1 MRKRK
6 ILVIGSIAIDNTILT
21 KVLPTAGT
29 TTLADSYFTNVGGKG
44 ANQACAAHFLGA
56 DVTFIGAVGKDK
68 NGEMVK
74 AFLKEQGLNY
84 RIKDSDKPTGVAFI
98 ILDET
103 NAENRILI
111 IQGANTDIT
120 IEDIENNGGLFVE
133 GDILLTQF
141 ENSVPTVEHILKK
154 AHEKKMTVILNPA
167 PYKDVNRE
175 YFKYVDYI
183 VPNEHELELLTHEK
197 DIQKGAK
204 ILQKQGAKNVIVT
217 LGEKGSVL
225 LDEDEN
231 LIYTKP
237 YKVNAIDTTGA
248 GDSFLGALVTK
259 LANNE
264 DILDALKFASLAS
277 SYTVTKKGAIIA
289 LPHLE
294 DLK

>member
-21 KVLPTAGT
+21 KTLPTAGT
-29 TTLADSYFTNVGGKG
+29 TTLADSYFTNIGGKG

-56 DVTFIGAVGKDK
+56 DVSFIGAVGKDK

-74 AFLKEQGLNY
+74 TFLKEQGLNY

-120 IEDIENNGGLFVE
+120 IEDIEKNDDLFVE

-141 ENSVPTVEHILKK
+141 ENSVPTVEYILKK
-154 AHEKKMTVILNPA
+154 AHEKKMLVVLNPA
-167 PYKDVNRE
+167 PYKEVNRE

-204 ILQKQGAKNVIVT
+204 KLQKQGAKNVLVT

-231 LIYTKP
+231 LIYVKP
-237 YKVNAIDTTGA
+237 HKVKAVDTTGA
-248 GDSFLGALVTK
+248 GDSYLGALVTK
-259 LANNE
+259 LADNE